1 MKLTLVNV
9 IYLFLKQKLKQYIVL
24 QKYYFKYLFEKVQL
38 FLTLFLF
45 FELFTVKLTTIGCI
59 LRTVTLIGVWLKI
72 LYLQMVYGNCSNM
85 FCCFGYGSQYGN
97 LQNEKHQDEAKIY
110 KFAKIT
116 LKVKVYLGIKLNLNI
131 TKVGFVIKQ

>member
-59 LRTVTLIGVWLKI
+59 LRTVTLIGV
-72 LYLQMVYGNCSNM
+72 
-85 FCCFGYGSQYGN
+85 
-97 LQNEKHQDEAKIY
+97 
-110 KFAKIT
+110 
-116 LKVKVYLGIKLNLNI
+116 
-131 TKVGFVIKQ
+131 

>member
-1 MKLTLVNV
+1 MKLTLVNI

-59 LRTVTLIGVWLKI
+59 LRTVTLIGV
-72 LYLQMVYGNCSNM
+72 
-85 FCCFGYGSQYGN
+85 
-97 LQNEKHQDEAKIY
+97 
-110 KFAKIT
+110 
-116 LKVKVYLGIKLNLNI
+116 
-131 TKVGFVIKQ
+131 